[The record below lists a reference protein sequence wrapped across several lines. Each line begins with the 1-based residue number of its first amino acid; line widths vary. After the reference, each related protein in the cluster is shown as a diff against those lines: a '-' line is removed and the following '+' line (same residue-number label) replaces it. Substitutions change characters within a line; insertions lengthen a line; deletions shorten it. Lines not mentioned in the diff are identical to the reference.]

1 VSDPG
6 AGREPSGDL
15 FSDVTRCTPAPIVIC
30 LLSGGDAMRYLA
42 VVALLSACLA
52 LIGCSM
58 GPAPPQPGT
67 PAFSWAEADG
77 ASLPTGAE
85 QVQL

>member
-1 VSDPG
+1 
-6 AGREPSGDL
+6 
-15 FSDVTRCTPAPIVIC
+15 
-30 LLSGGDAMRYLA
+30 MRYLA